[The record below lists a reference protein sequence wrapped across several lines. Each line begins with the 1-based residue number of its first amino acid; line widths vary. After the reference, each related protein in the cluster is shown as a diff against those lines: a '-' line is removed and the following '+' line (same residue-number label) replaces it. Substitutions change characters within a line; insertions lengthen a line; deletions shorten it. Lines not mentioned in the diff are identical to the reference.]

1 MTINIIDTIVIPKDG
16 TLSNGVDC
24 KSWTI
29 IRIFVPPEWTGA
41 PLSFLLSPD
50 NVLPYSP
57 VCNRDGTER
66 ILQVQP
72 NSMVLGSITPGG
84 WLKFRS
90 GSNEKLIPQRNAIQ
104 FRVGLTT

>member
-1 MTINIIDTIVIPKDG
+1 VNIIDGPSIPKDG
-16 TLSNGVDC
+16 TLSNAIDC

-29 IRIFVPPEWTGA
+29 IRIFVPPEWSYA

-50 NVLPYSP
+50 NVLPYST
-57 VCNRDGTER
+57 VCHSNGKER
-66 ILQVQP
+66 ILEVQP
-72 NSMVLGSITPGG
+72 NSMVLGEITPGG

-90 GSNEKLIPQRNAIQ
+90 GTNEKLVPQRNAVQ

>member
-1 MTINIIDTIVIPKDG
+1 VTINIIDGPIIPKDG
-16 TLSNGVDC
+16 TLSNAIDC

-29 IRIFVPPEWTGA
+29 IRIFVPAEWTGA

-50 NVLPYSP
+50 NVLPYSV
-57 VCNRDGTER
+57 VCNSNGTER

-84 WLKFRS
+84 WIKFRS

>member
-1 MTINIIDTIVIPKDG
+1 MTINIIDGPIIPKDG
-16 TLSNGVDC
+16 TLSNAIDC

-29 IRIFVPPEWTGA
+29 IRIFVPQEWSYA

-50 NVLPYSP
+50 NVLPYAV
-57 VCNRDGTER
+57 VCHSDGKER

-72 NSMVLGSITPGG
+72 NSMVLGNITPGG

-90 GSNEKLIPQRNAIQ
+90 GTSEKQVPQRNAVQ

>member
-1 MTINIIDTIVIPKDG
+1 MTINIIDGPIIPKDG
-16 TLSNGVDC
+16 TLSNAIDC

-41 PLSFLLSPD
+41 SLSFLLSPD
-50 NVLPYSP
+50 NVLPYSV
-57 VCNRDGTER
+57 VCLSDGRER
-66 ILQVQP
+66 VLNVQP
-72 NSMVLGSITPGG
+72 SSMVLGNITPGG

-90 GSNEKLIPQRNAIQ
+90 GTNEKLVPQRNAIQ